1 MRCLCI
7 CAAGL
12 SVSTASRRACSVAR
26 SIACNCLTGKT
37 PQSVFSAFC
46 RVGSL
51 FMPMHSAKELSRSF
65 CILCICSSVL
75 SRMVLVVICTSTMAR
90 HIVSVICNW

>member
-1 MRCLCI
+1 MRCLSI

-12 SVSTASRRACSVAR
+12 SLSTARRRACRVAR
-26 SIACNCLTGKT
+26 SIACRSLTGKT
-37 PQSVFSAFC
+37 PQSVFSAVC
-46 RVGSL
+46 TVGSL
-51 FMPMHSAKELSRSF
+51 FMPMHSARELSRAF

-75 SRMVLVVICTSTMAR
+75 SKMVLVVICTSTMAR